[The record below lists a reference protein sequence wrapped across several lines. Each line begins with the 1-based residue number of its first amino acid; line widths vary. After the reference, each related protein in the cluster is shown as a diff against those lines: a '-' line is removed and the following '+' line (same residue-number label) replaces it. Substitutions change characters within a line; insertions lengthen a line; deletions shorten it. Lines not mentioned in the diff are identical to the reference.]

1 MKDTYEIFQIRNL
14 MICGFWCTF
23 RVAIRRVIAVATRCD
38 RLGWVLVITTTE
50 AIFDLRRTVWFYG
63 AGQEGLVLDIAMMQ
77 PLWAIAL
84 SVDVSLK

>member
-1 MKDTYEIFQIRNL
+1 VGIGLNL
-14 MICGFWCTF
+14 TCF
-23 RVAIRRVIAVATRCD
+23 RPK
-38 RLGWVLVITTTE
+38 VITTTE

-63 AGQEGLVLDIAMMQ
+63 AGQQGLVLDIAMMQ